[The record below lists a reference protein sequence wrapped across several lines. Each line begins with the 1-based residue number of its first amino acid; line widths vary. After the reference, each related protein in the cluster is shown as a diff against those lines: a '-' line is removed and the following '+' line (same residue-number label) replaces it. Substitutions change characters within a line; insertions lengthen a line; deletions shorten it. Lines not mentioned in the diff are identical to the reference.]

1 MDTEIYISS
10 GILELY
16 CAGALSEAEMREV
29 ERMASQ
35 FAAIKKEIQAIE
47 LALWSFNDHIFAG
60 PHEQFKRELIA
71 GIKINSPNAND
82 VEKTPETTLNKAV
95 EPETPSIKIPK
106 ELPAAKEINPEQAIQ
121 STGSKRKKISLG
133 VFLVII
139 LPILLAFGA
148 FGLWNNWDALLQ
160 ELTAAKK
167 IAANAEKSRAKIDSN
182 LKATNQT
189 LDTLRNPDLVKITL
203 SGMKFSPEAKAVIY
217 WNKNT
222 NQILLDPV
230 LIPLEDKAHC
240 YQLWAMNKGE
250 TLSLGTFSATNKNKQ
265 MLPMKATSK
274 ASVFIISLEPK
285 NGSAIP
291 NIAQLCLMSKE

>member
-35 FAAIKKEIQAIE
+35 FAAVKKEIQAIE
-47 LALWSFNDHIFAG
+47 LALWSFNEHIFAG
-60 PHEQFKRELIA
+60 PHDQLKTELIA
-71 GIKINSPNAND
+71 GIKLNSPNTII
-82 VEKTPETTLNKAV
+82 EKTHETALNKAV
-95 EPETPSIKIPK
+95 EPEVTIVETPIVS
-106 ELPAAKEINPEQAIQ
+106 PAAKEIIPEQAIQ
-121 STGSKRKKISLG
+121 STESKKKKISIG
-133 VFLVII
+133 IFIVII
-139 LPILLAFGA
+139 LHIILAFGA

-160 ELTAAKK
+160 ELSAAKK
-167 IAANAEKSRAKIDSN
+167 TAANAEKSRAQIDSN
-182 LKATNQT
+182 LKATSQT

-203 SGMKFSPEAKAVIY
+203 SGMKFSPAAKAVIY

-230 LIPLEDKAHC
+230 LIPLEDKDHC

-265 MLPMKATSK
+265 MLPMKAVDK

>member
-35 FAAIKKEIQAIE
+35 FAAVKKEIQAIE
-47 LALWSFNDHIFAG
+47 LALWSFNEQIFAG
-60 PHEQFKRELIA
+60 PHDQLKTELIA
-71 GIKINSPNAND
+71 GIKLNSPNTII
-82 VEKTPETTLNKAV
+82 EKTHETALNKAV
-95 EPETPSIKIPK
+95 EPEVTIVEIPIVS
-106 ELPAAKEINPEQAIQ
+106 PVAKGIIPEQAIQ
-121 STGSKRKKISLG
+121 STESKKKKISIG
-133 VFLVII
+133 IFLVII
-139 LPILLAFGA
+139 LPIILAFGA

-160 ELTAAKK
+160 ELSAAKK
-167 IAANAEKSRAKIDSN
+167 TAANAEKSRAQIDSN
-182 LKATNQT
+182 LKATSQT

-203 SGMKFSPEAKAVIY
+203 SGMKFSPAAKAVIY
-217 WNKNT
+217 WNKNN

-230 LIPLEDKAHC
+230 LIPLEDKDHC

-265 MLPMKATSK
+265 MLPMKAVDK

>member
-35 FAAIKKEIQAIE
+35 FAAVKKEIQAIE

-60 PHEQFKRELIA
+60 PHDQLKTELIA
-71 GIKINSPNAND
+71 GIKLNSPNNIT
-82 VEKTPETTLNKAV
+82 EKTHETALNNAV
-95 EPETPSIKIPK
+95 EPEVNIVAIPIVS
-106 ELPAAKEINPEQAIQ
+106 PAIKEIIPEQTIQ
-121 STGSKRKKISLG
+121 NTESKKKKISLG

-139 LPILLAFGA
+139 LPIILAFGA
-148 FGLWNNWDALLQ
+148 FGLWNNWDGLLK
-160 ELTAAKK
+160 ELTVAKK
-167 IAANAEKSRAKIDSN
+167 MAAIAEKSRAQIDSN
-182 LKATNQT
+182 LKATSQT
-189 LDTLRNPDLVKITL
+189 LDTLRNPDLIKITL
-203 SGMKFSPEAKAVIY
+203 SGMKFSPAAKAVIY
-217 WNKNT
+217 WNKNN

-230 LIPLEDKAHC
+230 LIPLEDKDHC

-265 MLPMKATSK
+265 MLPMKAIGKT
-274 ASVFIISLEPK
+274 SVFIISLEPK

>member
-35 FAAIKKEIQAIE
+35 FAAVKKEIQAIE
-47 LALWSFNDHIFAG
+47 LALWSFNEQIFAG
-60 PHEQFKRELIA
+60 PHDQLKTELIA
-71 GIKINSPNAND
+71 GIKLNSPNTII
-82 VEKTPETTLNKAV
+82 EKTHETALNKAV
-95 EPETPSIKIPK
+95 EPEVTIVETPIVSPV
-106 ELPAAKEINPEQAIQ
+106 AKEIIPEQAIQ
-121 STGSKRKKISLG
+121 STESKKKKISIG
-133 VFLVII
+133 IFLVII
-139 LPILLAFGA
+139 LPIILAFGA

-160 ELTAAKK
+160 ELSAAKK
-167 IAANAEKSRAKIDSN
+167 TAANAEKSRAQIDSN
-182 LKATNQT
+182 LKATSQT

-203 SGMKFSPEAKAVIY
+203 SGMKFSPAAKAVIY
-217 WNKNT
+217 WNKNN

-230 LIPLEDKAHC
+230 LIPLEDKDHC

-265 MLPMKATSK
+265 MLPMKAVDK

>member
-35 FAAIKKEIQAIE
+35 FAAVKKEIQAIE
-47 LALWSFNDHIFAG
+47 LALWSFNEHIFAG
-60 PHEQFKRELIA
+60 PHDQLKTELIA
-71 GIKINSPNAND
+71 GIKLNSSNTII
-82 VEKTPETTLNKAV
+82 EKTHEAALNNAV
-95 EPETPSIKIPK
+95 EPEVNTVETPIV
-106 ELPAAKEINPEQAIQ
+106 LPAAKEIIPEQTIQ
-121 STGSKRKKISLG
+121 STGSKKKKISIG
-133 VFLVII
+133 IFLVII
-139 LPILLAFGA
+139 LPIILAFGA

-167 IAANAEKSRAKIDSN
+167 LAANAEKSRAQIDSN
-182 LKATNQT
+182 LKATSQT
-189 LDTLRNPDLVKITL
+189 LDTLRNPDLIKITL
-203 SGMKFSPEAKAVIY
+203 SGMKFSPAAKAVIY

-230 LIPLEDKAHC
+230 LIPLEDKDHC

-265 MLPMKATSK
+265 MLPMKAIGKTSI
-274 ASVFIISLEPK
+274 FLISLEPK

>member
-35 FAAIKKEIQAIE
+35 FAAVKKEIQAIE

-60 PHEQFKRELIA
+60 PHDQLKTELIA
-71 GIKINSPNAND
+71 GIKLNSPNNIT
-82 VEKTPETTLNKAV
+82 EKTHETALNNAV
-95 EPETPSIKIPK
+95 EPEVPSTAIPIVS
-106 ELPAAKEINPEQAIQ
+106 PVIKEIIPEQTEKPLKA
-121 STGSKRKKISLG
+121 SKKTISVG

-139 LPILLAFGA
+139 LPIILAFGA
-148 FGLWNNWDALLQ
+148 FCLWNNWDALLQ
-160 ELTAAKK
+160 ELSAAKK
-167 IAANAEKSRAKIDSN
+167 TAANAEKSRAQIDSN
-182 LKATNQT
+182 LKATSQT

-203 SGMKFSPEAKAVIY
+203 SGMKFSPAAKAVIY

-230 LIPLEDKAHC
+230 LIPLEDKDHC

-265 MLPMKATSK
+265 MLPMKAVDK

>member
-16 CAGALSEAEMREV
+16 CAGSLSEAEMREV

-35 FAAIKKEIQAIE
+35 FAAVKKEIQAIE
-47 LALWSFNDHIFAG
+47 LALWSFNEHIFAG
-60 PHEQFKRELIA
+60 PHDQLKTELIA
-71 GIKINSPNAND
+71 GIKLNSPNTII
-82 VEKTPETTLNKAV
+82 EKTHENALNKAV
-95 EPETPSIKIPK
+95 EPEVTIVETPIVSPV
-106 ELPAAKEINPEQAIQ
+106 AKEIIPEQAIQ
-121 STGSKRKKISLG
+121 STESKKKKISIG
-133 VFLVII
+133 IFLVII
-139 LPILLAFGA
+139 LPIILAFGA

-160 ELTAAKK
+160 ELSAAKK
-167 IAANAEKSRAKIDSN
+167 TAANAEKSRAQIDSN
-182 LKATNQT
+182 LKATSQT

-203 SGMKFSPEAKAVIY
+203 SGMKFSPAAKAVIY
-217 WNKNT
+217 WNKNN

-230 LIPLEDKAHC
+230 LIPLEDKDHC

-265 MLPMKATSK
+265 MLPMKAVDK

>member
-29 ERMASQ
+29 ERIASQ
-35 FAAIKKEIQAIE
+35 FAAVKKEIQAIE
-47 LALWSFNDHIFAG
+47 LALWSFNEHIFAG
-60 PHEQFKRELIA
+60 PHDQLKTELIA
-71 GIKINSPNAND
+71 GIKLNSSNTII
-82 VEKTPETTLNKAV
+82 EKTHEAALNNAV
-95 EPETPSIKIPK
+95 EPEVNTVETPIV
-106 ELPAAKEINPEQAIQ
+106 LPAAKEIIPEQTEKPLKA
-121 STGSKRKKISLG
+121 SKKTISMG

-139 LPILLAFGA
+139 LPIILAFGA
-148 FGLWNNWDALLQ
+148 FGLWNNWDALFQ
-160 ELTAAKK
+160 ESSAAKK
-167 IAANAEKSRAKIDSN
+167 TAANAETSRAQIDSN
-182 LKATNQT
+182 LKATSQT

-203 SGMKFSPEAKAVIY
+203 SGMKFSPAAKAVIY

-230 LIPLEDKAHC
+230 LIPLEDKDHC

-265 MLPMKATSK
+265 MLPMKAVDN

>member
-35 FAAIKKEIQAIE
+35 FAAVKKEIQAIE

-60 PHEQFKRELIA
+60 PHDQLKTELIA
-71 GIKINSPNAND
+71 GIKLNSPNNIT
-82 VEKTPETTLNKAV
+82 EKTHETALNNAV
-95 EPETPSIKIPK
+95 EPEVPSTAIPIVS
-106 ELPAAKEINPEQAIQ
+106 PVIKEIIPEQTEKPLKA
-121 STGSKRKKISLG
+121 SKKTISVG

-139 LPILLAFGA
+139 LPIILAFGA

-160 ELTAAKK
+160 ELSAAKK
-167 IAANAEKSRAKIDSN
+167 TAANAEKSRAQIDSN
-182 LKATNQT
+182 LKATSQT

-203 SGMKFSPEAKAVIY
+203 SGMKFSPAAKAVIY

-230 LIPLEDKAHC
+230 LIPLEDKDHC

>member
-29 ERMASQ
+29 ERIASQ
-35 FAAIKKEIQAIE
+35 FAAVKKEIQAIE
-47 LALWSFNDHIFAG
+47 LALWTFNEHIFAG
-60 PHEQFKRELIA
+60 PHDQLKTELIA
-71 GIKINSPNAND
+71 GIKLNSSNTII
-82 VEKTPETTLNKAV
+82 EKKHETALNKAV
-95 EPETPSIKIPK
+95 EPDVNIVEIPIV
-106 ELPAAKEINPEQAIQ
+106 LPAAKEIIPEQTEKPLKA
-121 STGSKRKKISLG
+121 SKKTISMG
-133 VFLVII
+133 IFLVII
-139 LPILLAFGA
+139 LPIILAFGA

-167 IAANAEKSRAKIDSN
+167 LAANAEKSRAQIDSN
-182 LKATNQT
+182 LKATSQT

-230 LIPLEDKAHC
+230 LIPLEDKDHC

>member
-71 GIKINSPNAND
+71 VIKINSPNAND
-82 VEKTPETTLNKAV
+82 VGKTPETTLNKAV

-121 STGSKRKKISLG
+121 STGSKRKKISLV

>member
-35 FAAIKKEIQAIE
+35 FAAVKKEIQAIE
-47 LALWSFNDHIFAG
+47 LALWSFNEHIFAG
-60 PHEQFKRELIA
+60 PHDQLKTELIA
-71 GIKINSPNAND
+71 GIKLNSPNTFI
-82 VEKTPETTLNKAV
+82 EKKHETALNKAV
-95 EPETPSIKIPK
+95 EPEVTIVETPIVS
-106 ELPAAKEINPEQAIQ
+106 PAAKEIIPEQAIQ
-121 STGSKRKKISLG
+121 STESKKKKISIG
-133 VFLVII
+133 IFLVII
-139 LPILLAFGA
+139 LPIILAFGA

-160 ELTAAKK
+160 ELSAAKK
-167 IAANAEKSRAKIDSN
+167 TAANAEKSRAQIDSN
-182 LKATNQT
+182 LKATSQT

-203 SGMKFSPEAKAVIY
+203 SGMKFSPAAKAVIY

-230 LIPLEDKAHC
+230 LIPLEDKDHC

-265 MLPMKATSK
+265 MLPMKAVDK

>member
-35 FAAIKKEIQAIE
+35 FAAVKKEIQAIE
-47 LALWSFNDHIFAG
+47 LALWSFNEHIFAG
-60 PHEQFKRELIA
+60 PHDQLKTELIA
-71 GIKINSPNAND
+71 GIKLNSSNTII
-82 VEKTPETTLNKAV
+82 EKTHEAALNNAV
-95 EPETPSIKIPK
+95 EPEVNTVETPIV
-106 ELPAAKEINPEQAIQ
+106 LPAAKEIIPEQTIQ
-121 STGSKRKKISLG
+121 STGSKKKKISIG
-133 VFLVII
+133 IFLVII
-139 LPILLAFGA
+139 LPIILAFGA

-167 IAANAEKSRAKIDSN
+167 LAANAEKSRAQIDSN
-182 LKATNQT
+182 LKATSQT
-189 LDTLRNPDLVKITL
+189 LDTLRNPDLIKITL
-203 SGMKFSPEAKAVIY
+203 SGMKFSPAAKAVIY

-230 LIPLEDKAHC
+230 LIPLEDKDHC

-265 MLPMKATSK
+265 MLPMKAVDK

>member
-35 FAAIKKEIQAIE
+35 FAAVKKEIQAIE
-47 LALWSFNDHIFAG
+47 LALWSFNEHIFAG
-60 PHEQFKRELIA
+60 PHDQLKTELIA
-71 GIKINSPNAND
+71 GIKLNSSNTII
-82 VEKTPETTLNKAV
+82 EKTHEAALNNAV
-95 EPETPSIKIPK
+95 EPEVNTVETPIV
-106 ELPAAKEINPEQAIQ
+106 LPVAKENIPEQAIQ
-121 STGSKRKKISLG
+121 SAGSKKKKISIG
-133 VFLVII
+133 IFLVII
-139 LPILLAFGA
+139 LPIILAFGA

-167 IAANAEKSRAKIDSN
+167 LAANAEKSRAQIDSN
-182 LKATNQT
+182 LKATSQT
-189 LDTLRNPDLVKITL
+189 LDTLRNPDLIKITL
-203 SGMKFSPEAKAVIY
+203 SGMKFSPAAKAVIY

-230 LIPLEDKAHC
+230 LIPLEDKDHC

-265 MLPMKATSK
+265 MLPMKAIGKT
-274 ASVFIISLEPK
+274 SVFIISLEPK

>member
-35 FAAIKKEIQAIE
+35 FAAVKKEIQAIE

-60 PHEQFKRELIA
+60 PHDQLKTELIA
-71 GIKINSPNAND
+71 GIKLNSPNNIT
-82 VEKTPETTLNKAV
+82 EKTHETALNNAV
-95 EPETPSIKIPK
+95 EPEVNIVAIPIVS
-106 ELPAAKEINPEQAIQ
+106 PAIKEIIPEQTIQ
-121 STGSKRKKISLG
+121 NTESKKKKISLG

-139 LPILLAFGA
+139 LPIILAFGA
-148 FGLWNNWDALLQ
+148 FGLWNNWDGLLK
-160 ELTAAKK
+160 ELTVAKK
-167 IAANAEKSRAKIDSN
+167 MAAIAEKSRAQIDSN
-182 LKATNQT
+182 LKATSQT
-189 LDTLRNPDLVKITL
+189 LDTLRNPDLIKITL
-203 SGMKFSPEAKAVIY
+203 SGMKFSPAAKAVIY

-230 LIPLEDKAHC
+230 LIPLEDKDHC

-265 MLPMKATSK
+265 MLPMKAIGKT
-274 ASVFIISLEPK
+274 SVFIISLEPK

>member
-35 FAAIKKEIQAIE
+35 FAAVKKEIQAIE
-47 LALWSFNDHIFAG
+47 LALWSFNEHVFAG
-60 PHEQFKRELIA
+60 PHDQLKTELIA
-71 GIKINSPNAND
+71 GIKLNSPNTII
-82 VEKTPETTLNKAV
+82 EKTHETALNNAV
-95 EPETPSIKIPK
+95 EPEVNIVEIPIV
-106 ELPAAKEINPEQAIQ
+106 LPAAKEIIPEQTEKPLKA
-121 STGSKRKKISLG
+121 SKKTISMG
-133 VFLVII
+133 IFLVII
-139 LPILLAFGA
+139 LPIILAFGA

-167 IAANAEKSRAKIDSN
+167 LAANAEKSRAQIDSS
-182 LKATNQT
+182 LKATSQT

-203 SGMKFSPEAKAVIY
+203 SGMKFSPAAKAVIY

-230 LIPLEDKAHC
+230 LIPLEDKDHC

-265 MLPMKATSK
+265 MLPMKAVDK

>member
-47 LALWSFNDHIFAG
+47 LALWSFNDQIFAG

-71 GIKINSPNAND
+71 GIKINSPNTIS
-82 VEKTPETTLNKAV
+82 VEKMPETALNKAV
-95 EPETPSIKIPK
+95 EPEVTIVETPIVS
-106 ELPAAKEINPEQAIQ
+106 PAAKEIIPEQAIQ
-121 STGSKRKKISLG
+121 STGSKKKKISIG
-133 VFLVII
+133 IFLVII

-167 IAANAEKSRAKIDSN
+167 IAANAEKSRAQIDSN
-182 LKATNQT
+182 LKATSQT

-217 WNKNT
+217 WNKTT
-222 NQILLDPV
+222 NRILLDPV
-230 LIPLEDKAHC
+230 LIPLEDKDHC

>member
-29 ERMASQ
+29 ERIASQ
-35 FAAIKKEIQAIE
+35 FAAVKKEIQSIE
-47 LALWSFNDHIFAG
+47 LALWSFNEQIFAG
-60 PHEQFKRELIA
+60 PHDQLKTELIA
-71 GIKINSPNAND
+71 GIKLNSPNNIT
-82 VEKTPETTLNKAV
+82 EKTHETALNNAV
-95 EPETPSIKIPK
+95 EPEVNIVAIPIVSPAIKDI
-106 ELPAAKEINPEQAIQ
+106 IPEQTIQ
-121 STGSKRKKISLG
+121 NTESKKKKISLG

-139 LPILLAFGA
+139 LPIILAFGA
-148 FGLWNNWDALLQ
+148 FGLWNNWDGLLK
-160 ELTAAKK
+160 ELTVAKK
-167 IAANAEKSRAKIDSN
+167 MAAIAEKSRAQIDSN
-182 LKATNQT
+182 LKATSQT
-189 LDTLRNPDLVKITL
+189 LDTLRNPDLIKITL
-203 SGMKFSPEAKAVIY
+203 SGMKFSPAAKAVIY

-230 LIPLEDKAHC
+230 LIPLEDKDHC

-265 MLPMKATSK
+265 MLPMKAIGKT
-274 ASVFIISLEPK
+274 SVFIISLEPK

>member
-35 FAAIKKEIQAIE
+35 FAAVKKEIQAIE
-47 LALWSFNDHIFAG
+47 LALWSFNEHIFAG
-60 PHEQFKRELIA
+60 PHDQLKTELIA
-71 GIKINSPNAND
+71 GIKLNSPNTFI
-82 VEKTPETTLNKAV
+82 EKTHETALKKAV
-95 EPETPSIKIPK
+95 EPEVTIVETPIVS
-106 ELPAAKEINPEQAIQ
+106 PAAKEIIPEQAIQ
-121 STGSKRKKISLG
+121 STESIKKKISIG
-133 VFLVII
+133 IFLVII
-139 LPILLAFGA
+139 LPIILAFGA

-160 ELTAAKK
+160 ELSAAKK
-167 IAANAEKSRAKIDSN
+167 TAANAEKSRAQIDSN
-182 LKATNQT
+182 LKATSQT

-203 SGMKFSPEAKAVIY
+203 SGMKFSPAAKAVIY

-230 LIPLEDKAHC
+230 LIPLEDKDHC

-265 MLPMKATSK
+265 MLPMKAVDK

>member
-35 FAAIKKEIQAIE
+35 FAAVKKEIQAIE
-47 LALWSFNDHIFAG
+47 LALWSFNEHIFAG
-60 PHEQFKRELIA
+60 PHDQLKTELIA
-71 GIKINSPNAND
+71 GIKLNSSNTII
-82 VEKTPETTLNKAV
+82 EKTHEAALNNAV
-95 EPETPSIKIPK
+95 EPEVNTVETPIV
-106 ELPAAKEINPEQAIQ
+106 LPAAKEIIPEQTEKPLKA
-121 STGSKRKKISLG
+121 SKKTISMG

-139 LPILLAFGA
+139 LPIILAFGA

-167 IAANAEKSRAKIDSN
+167 LAANAEKSRAQIDSN
-182 LKATNQT
+182 LKATSQT
-189 LDTLRNPDLVKITL
+189 LDTLRNPDLIKITL
-203 SGMKFSPEAKAVIY
+203 SGMKFSPAAKAVIY

-230 LIPLEDKAHC
+230 LIPLEDKDHC

-265 MLPMKATSK
+265 MLPMKAVDK

>member
-35 FAAIKKEIQAIE
+35 FAAVKKEIQAIE
-47 LALWSFNDHIFAG
+47 LALWSFNEHVFAG
-60 PHEQFKRELIA
+60 PHDQLKTELIA
-71 GIKINSPNAND
+71 GIKLNSPNTII
-82 VEKTPETTLNKAV
+82 EKTHETALNNAV
-95 EPETPSIKIPK
+95 EPEVNIVEIPIV
-106 ELPAAKEINPEQAIQ
+106 LPAAKEIIPEQTEKPLKA
-121 STGSKRKKISLG
+121 SKKTISMG

-139 LPILLAFGA
+139 LPIILAFGA

-167 IAANAEKSRAKIDSN
+167 LAANAEKSRAQIDSN
-182 LKATNQT
+182 LKATSQT
-189 LDTLRNPDLVKITL
+189 LDTLRNPDLIKITL
-203 SGMKFSPEAKAVIY
+203 SGMKFSPAAKAVIY

-230 LIPLEDKAHC
+230 LIPLEDKDHC

-265 MLPMKATSK
+265 MLPMKAVDK

>member
-16 CAGALSEAEMREV
+16 CAGALSEAEVREV

-35 FAAIKKEIQAIE
+35 FAAVKKEIQAIE
-47 LALWSFNDHIFAG
+47 LALWSFNEHIFAG
-60 PHEQFKRELIA
+60 PHDQLKTELIA
-71 GIKINSPNAND
+71 GIKLNSSNTII
-82 VEKTPETTLNKAV
+82 EKTHEAALNNAV
-95 EPETPSIKIPK
+95 EPEVNTVETLIV
-106 ELPAAKEINPEQAIQ
+106 LPAAKEIIPEQTIQ
-121 STGSKRKKISLG
+121 STGSKKKKISIG
-133 VFLVII
+133 IFLVII
-139 LPILLAFGA
+139 LPIILAFGA

-167 IAANAEKSRAKIDSN
+167 LAANAEKSRAQIDSN
-182 LKATNQT
+182 LKATSQT
-189 LDTLRNPDLVKITL
+189 LDTLRNPDLIKITL
-203 SGMKFSPEAKAVIY
+203 RGMKFSPAAKAVIY

-230 LIPLEDKAHC
+230 LIPLEDKDHC

-265 MLPMKATSK
+265 MLPMKAVDK

>member
-35 FAAIKKEIQAIE
+35 FAAVKKEIQAIE
-47 LALWSFNDHIFAG
+47 LALWSFNEHVFAG
-60 PHEQFKRELIA
+60 PHDQLKTELIA
-71 GIKINSPNAND
+71 GIKLNSPNTII
-82 VEKTPETTLNKAV
+82 EKTHETALNNAV
-95 EPETPSIKIPK
+95 EPEVNIVEIPIV
-106 ELPAAKEINPEQAIQ
+106 LPAAKEIIPEQTEKPLKA
-121 STGSKRKKISLG
+121 SKKTISMG

-139 LPILLAFGA
+139 LPIILAFGA

-167 IAANAEKSRAKIDSN
+167 TAANAEKSRAQIDSN
-182 LKATNQT
+182 LKATSQT
-189 LDTLRNPDLVKITL
+189 LDTLRNPDLIKITL
-203 SGMKFSPEAKAVIY
+203 SGMKFSPAAKAVIY

-230 LIPLEDKAHC
+230 LIPLEDKDHC

-265 MLPMKATSK
+265 MLPMKAVDK

>member
-35 FAAIKKEIQAIE
+35 FAAVKKEIQAIE

-60 PHEQFKRELIA
+60 PHDQLKTELIA
-71 GIKINSPNAND
+71 GIKLNSPNNIT
-82 VEKTPETTLNKAV
+82 EKTHETALNNAV
-95 EPETPSIKIPK
+95 EPEVNIVAIPIVS
-106 ELPAAKEINPEQAIQ
+106 PAIKEIIPEQTIQ
-121 STGSKRKKISLG
+121 NTESKKKKISLG

-139 LPILLAFGA
+139 LPIILAFGA
-148 FGLWNNWDALLQ
+148 FGLWNNWDGLLK
-160 ELTAAKK
+160 ELTVAKK
-167 IAANAEKSRAKIDSN
+167 MAAIAEKSRAQIDSN
-182 LKATNQT
+182 LKATSQT
-189 LDTLRNPDLVKITL
+189 LDTLRNPDLIKITL
-203 SGMKFSPEAKAVIY
+203 SGMKFSPAAKAVIY

-230 LIPLEDKAHC
+230 LIPLEDKDHC

-265 MLPMKATSK
+265 MLPMKAVDK

>member
-35 FAAIKKEIQAIE
+35 FAAVKKEIQAIE
-47 LALWSFNDHIFAG
+47 LALWSFNEHIFAG
-60 PHEQFKRELIA
+60 PHDQLKTELIA
-71 GIKINSPNAND
+71 GIKLNSSNTII
-82 VEKTPETTLNKAV
+82 EKTHEAALNNAV
-95 EPETPSIKIPK
+95 EPEVNTVETPIV
-106 ELPAAKEINPEQAIQ
+106 LPAAKEIIPEQ
-121 STGSKRKKISLG
+121 TEKPLKDSKKTISMG
-133 VFLVII
+133 IFLVII
-139 LPILLAFGA
+139 LPIILAFGA

-167 IAANAEKSRAKIDSN
+167 LAANAEKSRAQIDSN
-182 LKATNQT
+182 LKATSQT
-189 LDTLRNPDLVKITL
+189 LDTLRNPDLIKITL
-203 SGMKFSPEAKAVIY
+203 SGMKFSPAAKAVIY

-230 LIPLEDKAHC
+230 LIPLEDKDHC

-265 MLPMKATSK
+265 MLPMKAVDK

>member
-47 LALWSFNDHIFAG
+47 LALWSFNDQIFAG

-71 GIKINSPNAND
+71 GIKINSPNTTS
-82 VEKTPETTLNKAV
+82 VEKMPETALNKAV
-95 EPETPSIKIPK
+95 EPETPSIEIPK
-106 ELPAAKEINPEQAIQ
+106 ELPVAKEIIPEQAIQ
-121 STGSKRKKISLG
+121 STGSKKKKISIG
-133 VFLVII
+133 IFLVII

-167 IAANAEKSRAKIDSN
+167 IAANAEKSRAQIDSN
-182 LKATNQT
+182 LKATSQT

-230 LIPLEDKAHC
+230 LIPLEDKDHC

>member
-35 FAAIKKEIQAIE
+35 FAAVKKEIQAIE
-47 LALWSFNDHIFAG
+47 LALWSFNEHIFAG
-60 PHEQFKRELIA
+60 PHDQLKTELIA
-71 GIKINSPNAND
+71 GIKLNSPNTFI
-82 VEKTPETTLNKAV
+82 EKTHETALNKAV
-95 EPETPSIKIPK
+95 EPEVTIVEIPIVS
-106 ELPAAKEINPEQAIQ
+106 PVAKEIIPEQAIQ
-121 STGSKRKKISLG
+121 STESKKKKISIG
-133 VFLVII
+133 IFLVII
-139 LPILLAFGA
+139 LPIILAFGA

-160 ELTAAKK
+160 ELSAAKK
-167 IAANAEKSRAKIDSN
+167 TAANAEKSRAQIDSN
-182 LKATNQT
+182 LKATSQT

-203 SGMKFSPEAKAVIY
+203 SGMKFSPAAKAVIY

-230 LIPLEDKAHC
+230 LIPLEDKDHC

-265 MLPMKATSK
+265 MLPMKAVDK

>member
-35 FAAIKKEIQAIE
+35 FAAVKKEIQAIE
-47 LALWSFNDHIFAG
+47 LALWSFNEHVFAG
-60 PHEQFKRELIA
+60 PHDQLKTELIA
-71 GIKINSPNAND
+71 GIKLNSSNNIT
-82 VEKTPETTLNKAV
+82 EKTHEAALNNAV
-95 EPETPSIKIPK
+95 EPEVNTVETPIVMPV
-106 ELPAAKEINPEQAIQ
+106 AKEIIPEQAEKPLKA
-121 STGSKRKKISLG
+121 SKKKISIG
-133 VFLVII
+133 IFLVII
-139 LPILLAFGA
+139 LPIILAFGA

-167 IAANAEKSRAKIDSN
+167 LAANAEKSRAQIDSS
-182 LKATNQT
+182 LKATSQT
-189 LDTLRNPDLVKITL
+189 LDTLRNPDLIKITL
-203 SGMKFSPEAKAVIY
+203 SGMKFSPAAKAVIY

-230 LIPLEDKAHC
+230 LIPLEDKDHC

-265 MLPMKATSK
+265 MLPMKAVDK

>member
-29 ERMASQ
+29 ERIASQ
-35 FAAIKKEIQAIE
+35 FAAVKKEIQSIE
-47 LALWSFNDHIFAG
+47 LALWSFNEQIFAG
-60 PHEQFKRELIA
+60 PHDQLKTELIA
-71 GIKINSPNAND
+71 GIKLNSPNTII
-82 VEKTPETTLNKAV
+82 EKTHETALNKAV
-95 EPETPSIKIPK
+95 EPEVTIVETPIVS
-106 ELPAAKEINPEQAIQ
+106 PAAKEIIPEQAIQ
-121 STGSKRKKISLG
+121 STESKKKKISIG
-133 VFLVII
+133 IFLVII
-139 LPILLAFGA
+139 LPIILAFGA

-160 ELTAAKK
+160 ELSAAKK
-167 IAANAEKSRAKIDSN
+167 TAANAEKSRAQIDSN
-182 LKATNQT
+182 LKATSQT

-203 SGMKFSPEAKAVIY
+203 SGMKFSPAAKAVIY
-217 WNKNT
+217 WNKNN

-230 LIPLEDKAHC
+230 LIPLEDKDHC

-265 MLPMKATSK
+265 MLPMKAIGKT
-274 ASVFIISLEPK
+274 SVFIISLEPK

>member
-35 FAAIKKEIQAIE
+35 FAAVKKEIQAIE

-60 PHEQFKRELIA
+60 PHDQLKTELIA
-71 GIKINSPNAND
+71 GIKLNSPNNIT
-82 VEKTPETTLNKAV
+82 EKTHETALNNAV
-95 EPETPSIKIPK
+95 EPEVNIVAIPIVS
-106 ELPAAKEINPEQAIQ
+106 PAIKEIIPEQTIQ
-121 STGSKRKKISLG
+121 NTESKKKKISLG

-139 LPILLAFGA
+139 LPIILAFGA
-148 FGLWNNWDALLQ
+148 FGLWNNWDGLLK
-160 ELTAAKK
+160 ELTVAKK
-167 IAANAEKSRAKIDSN
+167 MAAIAEKSRAQIDSN
-182 LKATNQT
+182 LKATSQT
-189 LDTLRNPDLVKITL
+189 LDTLRNPDLIKITL
-203 SGMKFSPEAKAVIY
+203 SGMKFSPAAKAVIY

-230 LIPLEDKAHC
+230 LIPLEDKDHC

-265 MLPMKATSK
+265 MLPMKAVDN

>member
-35 FAAIKKEIQAIE
+35 FAAVKKEIQAIE
-47 LALWSFNDHIFAG
+47 LALWSFNEHIFAG
-60 PHEQFKRELIA
+60 PHDQLKTELIA
-71 GIKINSPNAND
+71 GIKLNSPNTII
-82 VEKTPETTLNKAV
+82 EKTHETALNKAV
-95 EPETPSIKIPK
+95 EPEVTIVETPIVS
-106 ELPAAKEINPEQAIQ
+106 PAAKEIIPEQAIQ
-121 STGSKRKKISLG
+121 STESKKKKISIG
-133 VFLVII
+133 IFLVII
-139 LPILLAFGA
+139 LPIILAFGA

-160 ELTAAKK
+160 ELSAAKK
-167 IAANAEKSRAKIDSN
+167 TAANAEKSRAQIDSN
-182 LKATNQT
+182 LKATSQT

-203 SGMKFSPEAKAVIY
+203 SGMKFSPAAKAVIY
-217 WNKNT
+217 WNKNN

-230 LIPLEDKAHC
+230 LIPLEDKDHC

-265 MLPMKATSK
+265 MLPMKAVDK

>member
-35 FAAIKKEIQAIE
+35 FAAVKKEIQAIE
-47 LALWSFNDHIFAG
+47 LALWSFNEHIFAG
-60 PHEQFKRELIA
+60 PHDQLKTELIA
-71 GIKINSPNAND
+71 GIKLNSPNTII
-82 VEKTPETTLNKAV
+82 EKTHETALKKAV
-95 EPETPSIKIPK
+95 EPEVTIVEIPIVS
-106 ELPAAKEINPEQAIQ
+106 PAAKEIIPEQTIQ
-121 STGSKRKKISLG
+121 STESKKKKISIG
-133 VFLVII
+133 IFLVII
-139 LPILLAFGA
+139 LPIILAFGA

-160 ELTAAKK
+160 ELSAAKK
-167 IAANAEKSRAKIDSN
+167 TAANAEKSRAQIDSN
-182 LKATNQT
+182 LKATSQT

-203 SGMKFSPEAKAVIY
+203 SGMKFSPAAKAVIY

-230 LIPLEDKAHC
+230 LIPLEDKDHC

-265 MLPMKATSK
+265 MLPMKAVDK

>member
-29 ERMASQ
+29 ERIASQ
-35 FAAIKKEIQAIE
+35 FAAVKKEIQAIE
-47 LALWSFNDHIFAG
+47 LALWSFNEHIFAG
-60 PHEQFKRELIA
+60 PHDQLKTELIA
-71 GIKINSPNAND
+71 GIKLNSSNTII
-82 VEKTPETTLNKAV
+82 EKTHETALNKAV
-95 EPETPSIKIPK
+95 EPDVNIVEIPIV
-106 ELPAAKEINPEQAIQ
+106 LPAAKEIIPEQTIQ
-121 STGSKRKKISLG
+121 STGSKKKKISIG
-133 VFLVII
+133 IFLVII
-139 LPILLAFGA
+139 LPIILAFGA

-167 IAANAEKSRAKIDSN
+167 LAANAEKSRAQIDSN
-182 LKATNQT
+182 LKATSQT
-189 LDTLRNPDLVKITL
+189 LDTLRNPDLIKITL
-203 SGMKFSPEAKAVIY
+203 SGMKFSPAAKAVIY

-230 LIPLEDKAHC
+230 LIPLEDKDHC

-265 MLPMKATSK
+265 MLPMKAVDK

>member
-35 FAAIKKEIQAIE
+35 FAAVKKEIQAIE
-47 LALWSFNDHIFAG
+47 LALWSFNEHIFAG
-60 PHEQFKRELIA
+60 PHDQLKTELIA
-71 GIKINSPNAND
+71 GIKLNSPNTII
-82 VEKTPETTLNKAV
+82 EKTHETALNKAV
-95 EPETPSIKIPK
+95 EPEVTIVEIPIVS
-106 ELPAAKEINPEQAIQ
+106 PAAKEIIPEQTIQ
-121 STGSKRKKISLG
+121 STESKKKKISIG
-133 VFLVII
+133 IFLVII
-139 LPILLAFGA
+139 LPIILAFGA

-160 ELTAAKK
+160 ELSAAKK
-167 IAANAEKSRAKIDSN
+167 TAANAEKSRAQIDSN
-182 LKATNQT
+182 LKATSQT

-203 SGMKFSPEAKAVIY
+203 SGMKFSPAAKAVIY
-217 WNKNT
+217 WNKNN

-230 LIPLEDKAHC
+230 LIPLEDKDHC

-265 MLPMKATSK
+265 MLPMKAVDK

>member
-29 ERMASQ
+29 ERIASQ
-35 FAAIKKEIQAIE
+35 FAAVKKEIQAIE
-47 LALWSFNDHIFAG
+47 LALWSFNEHVFAG
-60 PHEQFKRELIA
+60 PHDQLKTELIA
-71 GIKINSPNAND
+71 GIKLNSPNTII
-82 VEKTPETTLNKAV
+82 EKTHETALNNAV
-95 EPETPSIKIPK
+95 EPEVNIVEIPIV
-106 ELPAAKEINPEQAIQ
+106 LPAAKEIIPEQTEKPLKA
-121 STGSKRKKISLG
+121 SKKTISMG

-139 LPILLAFGA
+139 LPIILAFGA

-167 IAANAEKSRAKIDSN
+167 LAANAEKSRAQIDSS
-182 LKATNQT
+182 LKATSQT

-203 SGMKFSPEAKAVIY
+203 SGMKFSPAAKAVIY

-230 LIPLEDKAHC
+230 LIPLEDKDHC

-265 MLPMKATSK
+265 MLPMKAVDK

>member
-1 MDTEIYISS
+1 MNTEIYISS

-35 FAAIKKEIQAIE
+35 FAVVKKEIQSIE
-47 LALWSFNDHIFAG
+47 LALWSLNDHIFAG
-60 PHEQFKRELIA
+60 PHDQLKSELIA
-71 GIKINSPNAND
+71 RIKLNSPNTIID
-82 VEKTPETTLNKAV
+82 KTFETALNKAV
-95 EPETPSIKIPK
+95 EPETPSIEIPK
-106 ELPAAKEINPEQAIQ
+106 ELPAANEIIPEQKIPA
-121 STGSKRKKISLG
+121 TGSKRKKISIG

-167 IAANAEKSRAKIDSN
+167 LAANAEKSRAKIDSN
-182 LKATNQT
+182 LKVTNQT
-189 LDTLRNPDLVKITL
+189 LDTLRNPALVKIIL
-203 SGMKFSPEAKAVIY
+203 SGMKFSPAAKAVIY

-230 LIPLEDKAHC
+230 FIPLEDKDHC
-240 YQLWAMNKGE
+240 YQLWAMNKGK

-265 MLPMKATSK
+265 MLPMKAIGEK
-274 ASVFIISLEPK
+274 SVFLISLEPK

>member
-35 FAAIKKEIQAIE
+35 FAAVKKEIQAIE
-47 LALWSFNDHIFAG
+47 LALWSFNEHVFAG
-60 PHEQFKRELIA
+60 PHDQLKTELIA
-71 GIKINSPNAND
+71 GIKLNSPNTII
-82 VEKTPETTLNKAV
+82 EKTHETALNNAV
-95 EPETPSIKIPK
+95 EPEVNIVEIPIV
-106 ELPAAKEINPEQAIQ
+106 LAAAKEIIPEQTEKPLKA
-121 STGSKRKKISLG
+121 SKKTISMG

-139 LPILLAFGA
+139 LPIILAFGA

-167 IAANAEKSRAKIDSN
+167 LAANAEKSRAQIDSS
-182 LKATNQT
+182 LKATSQT

-203 SGMKFSPEAKAVIY
+203 SGMKFSPAAKAVIY

-230 LIPLEDKAHC
+230 LIPLEDKDHC

-265 MLPMKATSK
+265 MLPMKAVDK

>member
-35 FAAIKKEIQAIE
+35 FAAVKKEIQAIE
-47 LALWSFNDHIFAG
+47 LALWSFNEHVFAG
-60 PHEQFKRELIA
+60 PHDQLKTELIA
-71 GIKINSPNAND
+71 GIKLNSPNTIIEN
-82 VEKTPETTLNKAV
+82 THETSLNNAV
-95 EPETPSIKIPK
+95 EPKVKTVETPIV
-106 ELPAAKEINPEQAIQ
+106 LPAAKEIIPEQTEKPGKA
-121 STGSKRKKISLG
+121 SKKTISLG

-139 LPILLAFGA
+139 LPIILAFGA
-148 FGLWNNWDALLQ
+148 FGLWNNWDSLLQ

-167 IAANAEKSRAKIDSN
+167 LAANSEKSRAQIDSN
-182 LKATNQT
+182 LKATSQT

-203 SGMKFSPEAKAVIY
+203 SGMKFSPAAKAVIY

-230 LIPLEDKAHC
+230 LIPLEDKDHC

-250 TLSLGTFSATNKNKQ
+250 TLSLGTFSATNKHKQ
-265 MLPMKATSK
+265 MLPMKAVDK